1 MAAVEYI
8 SCTLVPPGIEG
19 RRAHSYSFA
28 FAFVGMK
35 MQPNRRPR
43 DQLSV
48 VRLIGYRG
56 CLARDDATLVE
67 VQSTAVLLG

>member
-1 MAAVEYI
+1 
-8 SCTLVPPGIEG
+8 
-19 RRAHSYSFA
+19 
-28 FAFVGMK
+28 MK